1 MWFLFGMGVA
11 VLSTFLTTVSLF
23 IQKRSA
29 DIEKGRPPWRRYRF
43 IFGVLLNISSE
54 MILFS
59 FAMTLTPISLLA
71 PLTGMGVVFSA
82 LIASSGVVPGV
93 KEKLHTVDWICTCLV
108 LLGVSVAAIF
118 GPGSHEASSLDGVA
132 AAFANPGF
140 LSFVIIALTLIMSW
154 LLVLKVPRL
163 RAFRPQ
169 DVSLA
174 TTVFSGVTSALCG
187 ALCVMLLKVIMVA
200 IQLLT
205 KDSDSSSDDP
215 SPFRSWAVWV
225 SAGGLLL
232 LAPLQLYLLNAM
244 LASGSVTLSVP
255 LYLSLMVLLVGVGGG
270 LLCSEFDAMPAFNL
284 AMFALSVALVMSG
297 LAVLSYR
304 QQLKILHQQQLEAQ
318 QQLHAGAA
326 HSGVSKSSSGKS
338 SSHRD
343 ERSEAVRDEV
353 DPNLEAIVVDGAV
366 FSGRAQG
373 SHAAEPM
380 GRWSA
385 ERATTTRCIRVDL
398 VPERQPG
405 TARATGVGDSARQ
418 TRFEADIVAPSA
430 AAVSLAATAAAPEAA
445 PAASAVGAETES
457 AGGHACSASAASVL
471 AASDQGAQRGDA
483 EDDDD
488 PRLSL

>member
-1 MWFLFGMGVA
+1 VR
-11 VLSTFLTTVSLF
+11 
-23 IQKRSA
+23 Q
-29 DIEKGRPPWRRYRF
+29 
-43 IFGVLLNISSE
+43 N
-54 MILFS
+54 
-59 FAMTLTPISLLA
+59 
-71 PLTGMGVVFSA
+71 
-82 LIASSGVVPGV
+82 
-93 KEKLHTVDWICTCLV
+93 
-108 LLGVSVAAIF
+108 VSVCADGLCTIWHVDSST
-118 GPGSHEASSLDGVA
+118 PPHSHGARTSMS
-132 AAFANPGF
+132 AFN
-140 LSFVIIALTLIMSW
+140 IISMHTSVHVTHGAWCCVTWCM
-154 LLVLKVPRL
+154 VC
-163 RAFRPQ
+163 
-169 DVSLA
+169 A
-174 TTVFSGVTSALCG
+174 TTCTTRRVRPHVFAPTCTSDTRPTDA
-187 ALCVMLLKVIMVA
+187 AQVIMVA

-205 KDSDSSSDDP
+205 KDSDSSSDGQ

-255 LYLSLMVLLVGVGGG
+255 LYLSLMVLLVGVGG
-270 LLCSEFDAMPAFNL
+270 
-284 AMFALSVALVMSG
+284 

-318 QQLHAGAA
+318 QQLHAGAV

-366 FSGRAQG
+366 YSGRAQG

-380 GRWSA
+380 GRGST
-385 ERATTTRCIRVDL
+385 ERATTTRFIRVDL

-405 TARATGVGDSARQ
+405 TARATDVDDSARQ

-430 AAVSLAATAAAPEAA
+430 AAVSLATTAVAPEAAPEAA
-445 PAASAVGAETES
+445 PAAPAAGAETES